1 MSPEGSSL
9 LFQAV
14 PAGLKFSEPEKRSL
28 RQFTKV
34 LEEQVAAGRTFC
46 CLLTN
51 DRELQRLNREF
62 LQHDYPTDVLS
73 FPEVSANGNLGELA
87 ISTERAA
94 AQAAEFGHTV
104 LDELRILMLHGVL
117 HLTGMDHEQDRGEM
131 ARAERKWRLELGL
144 PSSLIARSRQ

>member
-14 PAGLKFSEPEKRSL
+14 PASLKFSVQEKRVL
-28 RQFTKV
+28 REFTKTV
-34 LEEQVAAGRTFC
+34 EEQVAGGRSFC

-51 DRELQRLNREF
+51 DRELRRMNRDF

-73 FPEVSANGNLGELA
+73 FPAASANGALGELA

-94 AQAAEFGHTV
+94 AQAAEFGHTL
-104 LDELRILMLHGVL
+104 LDEVRILMLHGVL
-117 HLTGMDHEQDRGEM
+117 HLPGMDHERDRGEM
-131 ARAERKWRLELGL
+131 GRAERKWRTQLGL
-144 PSSLIARSRQ
+144 PNSLIARARQ